1 MAAYDT
7 LFVGDLAPWF
17 RQRCTRPGDAR
28 PSPYSFDMAAGRHVV
43 LCFHGSAAAPEGMR
57 ALALMQAQRAV
68 FEAAGAACFAV
79 SLDAQDEVSGRAVAA
94 APSLR
99 HIWDQ
104 DLSVSRAYGVAP
116 KVGAEQLR
124 PGWFVLDPRL
134 RVIGTF
140 PLTQEGADAVL
151 RLVARLPEAAVLRNA
166 AQVPVLMVPGVFE
179 AEFCARLIALFDAH
193 GGQSSGVFTQT
204 AAGEGAAV
212 ADGLVKRRRDL
223 KLSEPAVVAQVQTR
237 IFRRVV
243 PEIRHAFQF
252 HATRLERLILACYDV
267 EDGGHFAP
275 HRDNTVAATAHR
287 RFAVSI
293 NLNGDFDGG
302 GVSFPEYSPR
312 EFKPQAGGALVFSC
326 AMMHAVSPMRRGRR
340 MACLPFVYD
349 DAAAAL
355 RGAAGGRKE
364 AVLF

>member
-1 MAAYDT
+1 MAAYET

-17 RQRCTRPGDAR
+17 RQRCTRPGAGQAD
-28 PSPYSFDMAAGRHVV
+28 PYSFDMAAGRYVV
-43 LCFHGSAAAPEGMR
+43 LCFHGSAATPAGMQ
-57 ALALMQAQRAV
+57 ALRVMQAQRAL
-68 FEAAGAACFAV
+68 FEAAGVACFAV
-79 SLDAQDEVSGRAVAA
+79 SLDAEDEVSGRAVAA

-104 DLSVSRAYGVAP
+104 DFLVSRQYGVAP
-116 KVGAEQLR
+116 KPGGSEADSLR
-124 PGWFVLDPRL
+124 LGWFVLDPRL
-134 RVIGTF
+134 RVAGVF
-140 PLTQEGADAVL
+140 PLNDAGADAML
-151 RLVARLPEAAVLRNA
+151 RLVARLPDVAPLREA
-166 AQVPVLMVPGVFE
+166 AQVPVLLVPGVFE
-179 AEFCARLIALFDAH
+179 AEFCARLIGLFDAH
-193 GGQSSGVFTQT
+193 GGQASGVFTQT

-212 ADGLVKRRRDL
+212 ADGMVKRRVDL
-223 KLSEPAVVAQVQTR
+223 KLNEPALVAQVQTR

-252 HATRLERLILACYDV
+252 HATRLERLILACYDF

-293 NLNGDFDGG
+293 NLNEDFEGG

-312 EFKPQAGGALVFSC
+312 EFKPPPGGALVFSC

-349 DAAAAL
+349 DAAAAQ
-355 RGAAGGRKE
+355 RQRK
-364 AVLF
+364 